1 MQEINPLSIIIQN
14 LTFQLSWNNTEFI
27 KKIGWIY
34 SIVSSISGHMMMRV
48 DDFKSTSASS
58 TDKEQNEPLSACIS
72 EVSSR
77 QTGPTGYCLNW
88 KNTEASFSFRKWM
101 TDCVSTNLSLIYINC
116 LKTMS
121 FKKKKKKK
129 DSEYSLTEY
138 ISIIYKILVIVK
150 SGHSSWH
157 WYFVIKTV
165 YNIKMGTKCTYSFNF
180 MRLIF

>member
-101 TDCVSTNLSLIYINC
+101 TDCVSKNLSLIYINC

-129 DSEYSLTEY
+129 KGFWIFSYWIY
-138 ISIIYKILVIVK
+138 I
-150 SGHSSWH
+150 
-157 WYFVIKTV
+157 
-165 YNIKMGTKCTYSFNF
+165 YNIQDFSYCEVRAQFLT
-180 MRLIF
+180 LIFCY